1 MFVFTLRFLSPKAY
15 DYIRAKFDNNLPH
28 PSTIRRWFL
37 NSNSR
42 GEPGF
47 CQGSLDLLQN
57 LIKEQQSK
65 GEELYCAVVFD
76 EMSIRRAVQWLH
88 SEKKFSGFITYGS
101 VEEESE
107 HLPIASNVL
116 VFIVNGINLRLNL
129 PVAFYFIRQLNGTE
143 KWVLVNSVLKM
154 LADVGVKVL
163 SVGFDG
169 FANNIVLC
177 ELAGAK
183 FDVENMRPYFDNPY
197 DSIPVFPIF
206 DQPHMLK
213 LVRNSLHHVKTMY
226 DREGRKIEWRFFE
239 SLVQLGQK
247 ENFVSHKMTRAHLD
261 LERNKMNVKIAAQ
274 TFSNSVA
281 SSFKSLMERNHPDF
295 QECTGTIDFTIK
307 INTLFDIMNSD
318 ILRPENSYKS
328 PITPSTKSIVFQFL
342 DDMTDYLQKLKLAN
356 GKLVINSEKKVG
368 FKGFIVDIANVKLMY
383 TQLVETKVLK
393 TLPVRRLNQ
402 DPVESF
408 FGRCRSYSV
417 LGNNTN
423 PTVQQFC
430 AAFRKILVNNEITSS
445 AFANCR
451 DQLDL
456 LYVSSDRPN
465 RNNFSSVSDSRT
477 TPNQQLNNSIEIDS
491 SEIDE
496 LGVESDEFRFITSDE
511 ISHDDQTRYGIAY
524 AAGCIDKKIESRV
537 EFKCAECQRI
547 ISVNEKLQ
555 IQSFPKNKNAQIPCK
570 STFELCSWIYEIL
583 KPEVKKMNF
592 NYNAILTKILGRNFS
607 QLYTETDFSTH
618 EHHKEIYIKYIIE
631 EFISMQ
637 ASYVAKVATLN
648 ELTKQVKNKRIKH
661 FQGR

>member
-15 DYIRAKFDNNLPH
+15 DYIREKFDKNLPH

-37 NSNSR
+37 NSNCR

-47 CQGSLDLLQN
+47 CQGSLDLLKN

-76 EMSIRRAVQWLH
+76 EMSIRRAVQWLR
-88 SEKKFSGFITYGS
+88 SEKKFSGFITYGN
-101 VEEESE
+101 VEEESD

-116 VFIVNGINLRLNL
+116 VFIVNGINLPFNL
-129 PVAFYFIRQLNGTE
+129 PVAFYFIRQLNGVE
-143 KWVLVNSVLKM
+143 KWVLVNSVLKT
-154 LADVGVKVL
+154 LADEGVKVL

-169 FANNIVLC
+169 FANNIVMC

-183 FDVENMRPYFDNPY
+183 FDLDNMRPYFENPY
-197 DSIPVFPIF
+197 DSNPVFPMF

-213 LVRNSLHHVKTMY
+213 LIRNSLYHLKTMY
-226 DREGRKIEWRFFE
+226 DREGRKIEWRFYE
-239 SLVQLGQK
+239 RLVELGKK
-247 ENFVSHKMTRAHLD
+247 EDFVSHKMTGAHLD

-281 SSFKSLMERNHPDF
+281 SSFQSLMERNHPNF
-295 QECTGTIDFTIK
+295 QECSGTIEFTIK
-307 INTLFDIMNSD
+307 INRLFDILNSD
-318 ILRPENSYKS
+318 VLRPENLYKS
-328 PITPSTKSIVFQFL
+328 PITPSTKSTIFQFL
-342 DDMTDYLQKLKLAN
+342 DDMTDYLQEIKLEN
-356 GKLVINSEKKVG
+356 GKRIIDSEKKVG
-368 FKGFIVDIANVKLMY
+368 FKGFIVNIAIVKLMY
-383 TQLVETKVLK
+383 TQFVETKVLK

-430 AAFRKILVNNEITSS
+430 AAFRKILVNNEITSPTFS
-445 AFANCR
+445 NCR

-456 LYVSSDRPN
+456 LYVTSDRPN
-465 RNNFSSVSDSRT
+465 RISLPSVSHSRT
-477 TPNQQLNNSIEIDS
+477 AQNQHQQFNNTIEMES
-491 SEIDE
+491 SETDE
-496 LGVESDEFRFITSDE
+496 VWNENDAISLDE
-511 ISHDDQTRYGIAY
+511 QTLHGIAY
-524 AAGCIDKKIESRV
+524 AAGCIDRKIESIA
-537 EFKCAECQRI
+537 EFECTECQRI
-547 ISVNEKLQ
+547 IPMNEKLQ

-570 STFELCSWIYEIL
+570 STFEICSKTYEIL

-592 NYNAILTKILGRNFS
+592 DYNAILIKILRLDFS
-607 QLYTETDFSTH
+607 QFYMETDFSSH
-618 EHHKEIYIKYIIE
+618 EHHREIFIKYIVE

-637 ASYVAKVATLN
+637 ASYVARMATLN
-648 ELTKQVKNKRIKH
+648 ELSKQVKNKKIKH